1 MSQADRLAVIA
12 RLLEHGQTVTTQSL
26 QDRFEVSRA
35 TVMRDIAF
43 LRDRNGMPV
52 AYEPQARA
60 FKIIQSNRFG
70 QDVVAIPGLWLTQDE
85 AYALLTLFNITRQ
98 LDPGIFSQFM
108 APLWGPIKRVLRDAG
123 YRMLGFD
130 RKVRMEVPFGEGL
143 QFSNFSLIGNAL
155 LYDKPLYIEAND
167 NDGLEFAGVCFPR
180 AVVLNLGGWVVE
192 VIPENTTTNEIV
204 RIPLSSVQIA
214 RASNDAV
221 A

>member
-1 MSQADRLAVIA
+1 MSQADRLAVIS

-52 AYEPQARA
+52 AYEPQARG
-60 FKIIQSNRFG
+60 FKIVQSDRFG
-70 QDVVAIPGLWLTQDE
+70 KDVVAIPGLWLTQDE

-108 APLWGPIKRVLRDAG
+108 APLRGPIKRVLGDAG

-130 RKVRMEVPFGEGL
+130 RKVRMEVPFGGSFP
-143 QFSNFSLIGNAL
+143 FSRFSLIGDAL
-155 LYDKPLYIEAND
+155 LCDNSLYIEAHD
-167 NDGLEFAGVCFPR
+167 IDGLEFAGVCFPR
-180 AVVLNLGGWVVE
+180 AVVLNLDGWVVE
-192 VIPENTTTNEIV
+192 VIPEYGKSDQVV
-204 RIPLSSVQIA
+204 RIPLKSVQIT
-214 RASNDAV
+214 RASNEA
-221 A
+221 AT